1 MREGTPKKIMRR
13 TSFVAPILLIAI
25 GGLFLAR
32 NIYPEM
38 PLLDWVAKYWPL
50 ILIGWGLLRIVEIVS
65 WAASSRPFPR
75 RGISGGEWVL
85 IVFLC
90 MFGASLH
97 AVRGFSNWWPDH
109 MVELN
114 GFGFLGGERY
124 EYPVSADKA
133 CSRMPHIVLE
143 NFRGDAKINGVDASA
158 GADEVKVIGHKT
170 VRSMDQ
176 AQADKTNE
184 SAPLEISGDASN
196 VVIRIREDQAQR
208 FERVNATLEISV
220 PKGSSIEVH
229 GRTGDLDIN
238 DIGGPVAI
246 TSDNAGVRL
255 KNIGGTARVEL
266 SRSDVVHMSGVKG
279 DVEIKGHG
287 ADIELDDMAGSV
299 TVDGT
304 YNGTIELRK
313 LAKPVRLNGP
323 RTNLSIEAVPGEV
336 SMSLGDFNGSKVT
349 GPMHLTTRS
358 SDVEI
363 SDFSGPL
370 DISIDRG
377 DLNLSPGLPLG
388 SIQAHLRSGD
398 IRLSLPAAA
407 QFSLNA
413 STNNGSISNPFDGGF
428 KIEANRRSETLRGTV
443 GAGPAIELDTQ
454 HGDITVQKAV
464 NAGTNAPLEKLDQ

>member
-1 MREGTPKKIMRR
+1 MRR

-65 WAASSRPFPR
+65 WAASSKPLPR

-90 MFGASLH
+90 LFGASLH
-97 AVRGFSNWWPDH
+97 AVRGFSNWWPNH
-109 MVELN
+109 IVQLN
-114 GFGFLGGERY
+114 GLGFLGGERY

-133 CSRMPHIVLE
+133 CSRTPHIVLE
-143 NFRGDAKINGVDASA
+143 DFRGDAKINGVEAA
-158 GADEVKVIGHKT
+158 GGADQVKVIGHKT
-170 VRSMDQ
+170 IRSMDQ
-176 AQADKTNE
+176 TQADKSNDA
-184 SAPLEISGDASN
+184 APLEISGDPN
-196 VVIRIREDQAQR
+196 NIVIRIREDQAQR
-208 FERVNATLEISV
+208 FERISATLEITV
-220 PKGSSIEVH
+220 PKGSSVEFH
-229 GRTGDLDIN
+229 GRTGDLDVS
-238 DIGGPVAI
+238 DITGSVNV

-255 KNIGGTARVEL
+255 KNIGGAARVDL

-287 ADIELDDMAGSV
+287 SDIELEDIAGSV
-299 TVDGT
+299 NVDGT

-313 LAKPVRLNGP
+313 LAKPLRFNGP
-323 RTNLSIEAVPGEV
+323 RTNLSMEAVPGEV
-336 SMSLGDFNGSKVT
+336 SMSLGDFNGSKLT
-349 GPMHLTTRS
+349 GPTHLTRRS

-370 DISIDRG
+370 DISLERG
-377 DLNLSPGLPLG
+377 DLNLSPGSPMG

-413 STNNGSISNPFDGGF
+413 STNNGEVSNPFGGGF
-428 KIEANRRSETLRGTV
+428 KVEASGRKGALRGSV
-443 GAGPAIELDTQ
+443 GSGPAIDLETQ

-464 NAGTNAPLEKLDQ
+464 AAGGNVPLEKLEQ

>member
-1 MREGTPKKIMRR
+1 MRR
-13 TSFVAPILLIAI
+13 TSFVAPLLLIAI

-32 NIYPEM
+32 NVYPDM
-38 PLLDWVAKYWPL
+38 PLMDWVAKYWPM
-50 ILIGWGLLRIVEIVS
+50 ILIAWGLLRIVEIVS
-65 WAASSRPFPR
+65 WAASSKPLPR

-109 MVELN
+109 MVQLN
-114 GFGFLGGERY
+114 GLGFLGGERY

-133 CSRMPHIVLE
+133 CSRTPHIVLE
-143 NFRGDAKINGVDASA
+143 DFRGDAKINGVDA
-158 GADEVKVIGHKT
+158 GTDQVRVTGHKT
-170 VRSMDQ
+170 IRSMDQ
-176 AQADKTNE
+176 TQADKTNE
-184 SAPLEISGDASN
+184 GAPLDISGDANN

-208 FERVNATLEISV
+208 FERVTAALEISV

-238 DIGGPVAI
+238 DIAGSVAI

-255 KNIGGTARVEL
+255 KNIGGAARVDL

-287 ADIELDDMAGSV
+287 ADIELEDIAGPV

-313 LAKPVRLNGP
+313 LAKPLRFNGP
-323 RTNLSIEAVPGEV
+323 RTNLSIEALPGEV
-336 SMSLGDFNGSKVT
+336 SMSLGAFNGSKFT
-349 GPMHLTTRS
+349 GPTHLTRRS

-370 DISIDRG
+370 DISIERG
-377 DLNLSPGLPLG
+377 DLNLRPGLPLG

-413 STNNGSISNPFDGGF
+413 STNNGEISNPFGGGF
-428 KIEANRRSETLRGTV
+428 KVESSRRRGTLRGSV
-443 GAGPAIELDTQ
+443 GAGPAIELETQ

-464 NAGTNAPLEKLDQ
+464 ASSANAPLEKLDQ

>member
-1 MREGTPKKIMRR
+1 MRR

-38 PLLDWVAKYWPL
+38 PLLDYVAKYWPL

-65 WAASSRPFPR
+65 WAASSKPLPA

-90 MFGASLH
+90 LFGASLH

-109 MVELN
+109 MVQLN
-114 GFGFLGGERY
+114 GLDFLGGERY
-124 EYPVSADKA
+124 EYPVSAEKA
-133 CSRMPHIVLE
+133 CSRTPHIVLE
-143 NFRGDAKINGVDASA
+143 DFRGDAKINGVDAA
-158 GADEVKVIGHKT
+158 VVAGGGADQVKVTGHKT
-170 VRSMDQ
+170 IRSMDQ
-176 AQADKTNE
+176 TQADKANE
-184 SAPLEISGDASN
+184 SATLDISGDPGN
-196 VVIRIREDQAQR
+196 VVIRIREDQARR
-208 FERVNATLEISV
+208 FERISATLEISV
-220 PKGSSIEVH
+220 PKGSSVEVH

-238 DIGGPVAI
+238 DIAGSVAI

-255 KNIGGTARVEL
+255 KNIGGAARVEL

-279 DVEIKGHG
+279 EVEIKGHG
-287 ADIELDDMAGSV
+287 SDIELEDMAGPV
-299 TVDGT
+299 NVDGT

-313 LAKPVRLNGP
+313 LAKPLRFNGP

-336 SMSLGDFNGSKVT
+336 SMSLGDFTGTKLT
-349 GPMHLTTRS
+349 GPTHLTGRS
-358 SDVEI
+358 RDVEI

-370 DISIDRG
+370 EISIDRG
-377 DLNLSPGLPLG
+377 DLNLRPGLPLG

-413 STNNGSISNPFDGGF
+413 STNSGSISNPFDGGF
-428 KIEANRRSETLRGTV
+428 KIEASGRRGTLRGAV

-454 HGDITVQKAV
+454 RGDITVQKAV
-464 NAGTNAPLEKLDQ
+464 NAGVNAPLEKLDQ

>member
-1 MREGTPKKIMRR
+1 MRR
-13 TSFVAPILLIAI
+13 TSFVAPILLIVI

-32 NIYPEM
+32 NVYPEM

-65 WAASSRPFPR
+65 WAASSKPLPR

-109 MVELN
+109 MVQLN
-114 GFGFLGGERY
+114 GLEFLGAERY

-133 CSRMPHIVLE
+133 CSRTPHIVLE
-143 NFRGDAKINGVDASA
+143 DFRGDAKINGVDMTVGTAA
-158 GADEVKVIGHKT
+158 GAGGASDQVKIIGHKT
-170 VRSMDQ
+170 IRSMDQ
-176 AQADKTNE
+176 TQADKTNE
-184 SAPLEISGDASN
+184 GAPLEISGDANN

-208 FERVNATLEISV
+208 FERVTATLEISV
-220 PKGSSIEVH
+220 PKGSSVEFH
-229 GRTGDLDIN
+229 GRTGDLDVN
-238 DIGGPVAI
+238 DITGSVNV

-255 KNIGGTARVEL
+255 KNIGGGARVDL

-287 ADIELDDMAGSV
+287 ADIELDDIAGPV
-299 TVDGT
+299 NIDGT

-313 LAKPVRLNGP
+313 LAKPLRLNSP
-323 RTNLSIEAVPGEV
+323 RTNLSVEAVPGEV
-336 SMSLGDFNGSKVT
+336 SMSLGDFNGSKFT
-349 GPMHLTTRS
+349 GPTHLTRRS

-370 DISIDRG
+370 DISLDRG
-377 DLNLSPGLPLG
+377 DLNLSPSLPLG

-398 IRLSLPAAA
+398 IRLSLPAAS

-413 STNNGSISNPFDGGF
+413 STNNGEISNPFGGGF
-428 KIEANRRSETLRGTV
+428 KIETSRRSGTLRGAV
-443 GAGPAIELDTQ
+443 GSGPAIDLETQ
-454 HGDITVQKAV
+454 HGNITVQKAV
-464 NAGTNAPLEKLDQ
+464 GANAPLEKLDQ

>member
-1 MREGTPKKIMRR
+1 MRR
-13 TSFVAPILLIAI
+13 TSFVAPLLLIVI

-50 ILIGWGLLRIVEIVS
+50 ILIVWGLLRIVEIVT
-65 WAASSRPFPR
+65 WAASSKPLPR

-109 MVELN
+109 MVQLN
-114 GFGFLGGERY
+114 GLEFLGGERY
-124 EYPVSADKA
+124 EYPVSTEKA
-133 CSRMPHIVLE
+133 CSRTPHIVLE
-143 NFRGDAKINGVDASA
+143 DFRGDAKINGVDAA
-158 GADEVKVIGHKT
+158 ADQVKIIGHKT
-170 VRSMDQ
+170 IRSMDQ
-176 AQADKTNE
+176 TQADKANE
-184 SAPLEISGDASN
+184 GAPLEISGDANN
-196 VVIRIREDQAQR
+196 VVIRLREDQAQR
-208 FERVNATLEISV
+208 FERITATLEISV
-220 PKGSSIEVH
+220 PKGSSVEFH
-229 GRTGDLDIN
+229 GRTGDLDVN
-238 DIGGPVAI
+238 DITGSVNV

-255 KNIGGTARVEL
+255 KNIGGAARVDL
-266 SRSDVVHMSGVKG
+266 NRSDVVHMSGVKG
-279 DVEIKGHG
+279 DVEIKGRG
-287 ADIELDDMAGSV
+287 ADIELDDIAGAV
-299 TVDGT
+299 NIDGT

-313 LAKPVRLNGP
+313 LAKPLRLNSP
-323 RTNLSIEAVPGEV
+323 RTNLSVEAVPGEV
-336 SMSLGDFNGSKVT
+336 SMSLGDFNGSKFA
-349 GPMHLTTRS
+349 GPTHLTRRS

-370 DISIDRG
+370 DISIERG
-377 DLNLSPGLPLG
+377 DLNLTPGLPLG

-413 STNNGSISNPFDGGF
+413 STNNGEISNPFGGGF
-428 KIEANRRSETLRGTV
+428 KVEASGRRGALRGSV
-443 GAGPAIELDTQ
+443 GSGPAIDLETQ

-464 NAGTNAPLEKLDQ
+464 TAGANAPLEKLDQ

>member
-1 MREGTPKKIMRR
+1 MRR
-13 TSFVAPILLIAI
+13 TSLVAPLVLIAI

-38 PLLDWVAKYWPL
+38 PLLDYVAKYWPL

-65 WAASSRPFPR
+65 WAASSKPLPR

-90 MFGASLH
+90 LFGASLH

-109 MVELN
+109 MVQLN
-114 GFGFLGGERY
+114 GLEFLGGERY
-124 EYPVSADKA
+124 EYPVSAEKA
-133 CSRMPHIVLE
+133 CSRTPHILLE
-143 NFRGDAKINGVDASA
+143 DFRGDAKINGLDVDQ
-158 GADEVKVIGHKT
+158 VKVTGHKT
-170 VRSMDQ
+170 VRSMEQ
-176 AQADKTNE
+176 TQADKTNE
-184 SAPLEISGDASN
+184 GAPLDISGDANN
-196 VVIRIREDQAQR
+196 VVIRIREDQAHR
-208 FERVNATLEISV
+208 FERVTATLEISV
-220 PKGSSIEVH
+220 PKGASVEVH

-238 DIGGPVAI
+238 DIGGSVAI

-279 DVEIKGHG
+279 NVEIKGHG
-287 ADIELDDMAGSV
+287 ADIELEDV
-299 TVDGT
+299 TGTVDIDGT

-313 LAKPVRLNGP
+313 LAKPLHFNGP

-336 SMSLGDFNGSKVT
+336 SMSLGDFNGSKLT
-349 GPMHLTTRS
+349 GPTHLTGRS

-377 DLNLSPGLPLG
+377 DLNLSPGMPLG

-407 QFSLNA
+407 QFSLSA
-413 STNNGSISNPFDGGF
+413 STNNGDISNLFGGGF
-428 KIEANRRSETLRGTV
+428 KVEASGRRGTLRGAV
-443 GAGPAIELDTQ
+443 GSGPAIELETQ

-464 NAGTNAPLEKLDQ
+464 ASGANAPLEKLDQ

>member
-1 MREGTPKKIMRR
+1 MRR
-13 TSFVAPILLIAI
+13 TSFVAPLLLIAI

-38 PLLDWVAKYWPL
+38 PLLDWVSRYWPL
-50 ILIGWGLLRIVEIVS
+50 ILIVWGLLRIIEIVS
-65 WAASSRPFPR
+65 WAARSKPLPA

-90 MFGASLH
+90 LFGASLH

-109 MVELN
+109 MVQLN
-114 GFGFLGGERY
+114 GLGFLGGERY

-133 CSRMPHIVLE
+133 CSRTPHIVLE
-143 NFRGDAKINGVDASA
+143 DFRGDAKINGVDENVAA
-158 GADEVKVIGHKT
+158 GADQVKVTGHKT
-170 VRSMDQ
+170 IRSMDQ
-176 AQADKTNE
+176 TQADKTNE
-184 SAPLEISGDASN
+184 GAPLDISGDANN

-208 FERVNATLEISV
+208 FERVTATLEISV

-238 DIGGPVAI
+238 DIAGSVAI

-255 KNIGGTARVEL
+255 KNIGGAARVEL

-287 ADIELDDMAGSV
+287 SDIELEDIAGPV
-299 TVDGT
+299 NVDGT

-313 LAKPVRLNGP
+313 LAKPLHFNGP
-323 RTNLSIEAVPGEV
+323 RTNLSLEAVPGEV
-336 SMSLGDFNGSKVT
+336 SMSLGDFNGSKLT
-349 GPMHLTTRS
+349 GPTHLTRRS
-358 SDVEI
+358 SDVQI

-370 DISIDRG
+370 DISIERG

-407 QFSLNA
+407 QFSLSA
-413 STNNGSISNPFDGGF
+413 STNNGDISNPFGGGF
-428 KIEANRRSETLRGTV
+428 KIESSRRKGTLRGSV
-443 GAGPAIELDTQ
+443 GAGPSIELETQ

-464 NAGTNAPLEKLDQ
+464 AAGANAPLEKLDQ

>member
-1 MREGTPKKIMRR
+1 MRR
-13 TSFVAPILLIAI
+13 TSFVAPLLLIAI

-38 PLLDWVAKYWPL
+38 PLLDWVSRYWPL
-50 ILIGWGLLRIVEIVS
+50 ILIGWGLLRIVEILS
-65 WAASSRPFPR
+65 WAASSKPLPR
-75 RGISGGEWVL
+75 RGVSGGEWVL

-90 MFGASLH
+90 LFGATLH
-97 AVRGFSNWWPDH
+97 AVRGFSAWWPDH
-109 MVELN
+109 MVQLN
-114 GFGFLGGERY
+114 GLGFLGGERY

-133 CSRMPHIVLE
+133 CSRTPHIVLE
-143 NFRGDAKINGVDASA
+143 DFRGDAKINGVDA
-158 GADEVKVIGHKT
+158 GADQVRVTGHKT
-170 VRSMDQ
+170 IRSMDQ
-176 AQADKTNE
+176 TQADKTNE
-184 SAPLEISGDASN
+184 GAPLDISGDANN

-208 FERVNATLEISV
+208 FERVTATLEISV
-220 PKGSSIEVH
+220 PRGSSIEIH

-238 DIGGPVAI
+238 DIAGSVAI

-255 KNIGGTARVEL
+255 KNIGGTAHVDLR
-266 SRSDVVHMSGVKG
+266 RSDVVHMSGIKG

-287 ADIELDDMAGSV
+287 ADIELEDIAGPVS
-299 TVDGT
+299 VDGT

-313 LAKPVRLNGP
+313 LAKPLRFNGP
-323 RTNLSIEAVPGEV
+323 RTNLSIEALPGEV
-336 SMSLGDFNGSKVT
+336 SMSLGAFNGSKFT
-349 GPMHLTTRS
+349 GPTHLTRRS

-370 DISIDRG
+370 DISIERG
-377 DLNLSPGLPLG
+377 DLNLRPGLPMG

-413 STNNGSISNPFDGGF
+413 STNNGEISNPFGGGF
-428 KIEANRRSETLRGTV
+428 KAESRRRRGTLRGSV
-443 GAGPAIELDTQ
+443 GTGPAIELETQ

-464 NAGTNAPLEKLDQ
+464 ASGATAPLEKLDQ

>member
-1 MREGTPKKIMRR
+1 MRR
-13 TSFVAPILLIAI
+13 TSFVAPLLLIVI

-32 NIYPEM
+32 NVYPEM
-38 PLLDWVAKYWPL
+38 PLLDYLAKYWPL

-65 WAASSRPFPR
+65 WAARSKPLPA

-85 IVFLC
+85 IIFLC
-90 MFGASLH
+90 LFGASLH

-109 MVELN
+109 MAQWN
-114 GFGFLGGERY
+114 GLGFLGGERY
-124 EYPVSADKA
+124 EYPVSGDKA
-133 CSRMPHIVLE
+133 CSRTPHVVLE
-143 NFRGDAKINGVDASA
+143 DFRGDAKINGVDAAS
-158 GADEVKVIGHKT
+158 GADQVKVTGHKT
-170 VRSMDQ
+170 IRSMDQ
-176 AQADKTNE
+176 AQADKSNDT
-184 SAPLEISGDASN
+184 APLEISGDPNN

-208 FERVNATLEISV
+208 FERITAALEISV
-220 PKGSSIEVH
+220 PRGASIEVH

-238 DIGGPVAI
+238 DITGSVAI

-255 KNIGGTARVEL
+255 KNIGGAARVNL

-287 ADIELDDMAGSV
+287 ADIELEDIAGPV
-299 TVDGT
+299 NIDGT

-313 LAKPVRLNGP
+313 LAKPLRVNGP
-323 RTNLSIEAVPGEV
+323 RTNLSMEGVPGEV
-336 SMSLGDFNGSKVT
+336 SMSLGDFTGSKFS
-349 GPMHLTTRS
+349 GPTHLTRRS

-377 DLNLSPGLPLG
+377 DLNLRPGLPLG
-388 SIQAHLRSGD
+388 NIQAHLRSGD

-428 KIEANRRSETLRGTV
+428 RIESSGRRGTLRGAV
-443 GAGPAIELDTQ
+443 GTGPAIELETQ
-454 HGDITVQKAV
+454 RGDITVQKAV
-464 NAGTNAPLEKLDQ
+464 AAGANAPLEKLDQ

>member
-1 MREGTPKKIMRR
+1 MRR

-32 NIYPEM
+32 NVYPEM
-38 PLLDWVAKYWPL
+38 PLLDWVSKYWPL
-50 ILIGWGLLRIVEIVS
+50 ILIGWGLLRIVEIFS
-65 WAASSRPFPR
+65 WAASSKPLPR

-109 MVELN
+109 MVQWN
-114 GFGFLGGERY
+114 GLGFLGGERY
-124 EYPVSADKA
+124 EYPVNAEKA
-133 CSRMPHIVLE
+133 CSRTPHIVLE
-143 NFRGDAKINGVDASA
+143 DFRGDAKINGVDSAA
-158 GADEVKVIGHKT
+158 GADQVKVIGHKT
-170 VRSMDQ
+170 IRSMDQ
-176 AQADKTNE
+176 AQADKSND
-184 SAPLEISGDASN
+184 AARLDISGDANN
-196 VVIRIREDQAQR
+196 VVIRIRQDQAQR
-208 FERVNATLEISV
+208 FERISATLEISV
-220 PKGSSIEVH
+220 PKGSSVEVH

-238 DIGGPVAI
+238 DITGSVNI

-255 KNIGGTARVEL
+255 KNIGGTARLDL

-287 ADIELDDMAGSV
+287 ADIELEDMAGTV
-299 TVDGT
+299 NVDGA

-313 LAKPVRLNGP
+313 LAKPLRFNGP
-323 RTNLSIEAVPGEV
+323 RTNLSVEAVPGEV
-336 SMSLGDFNGSKVT
+336 SMSLGDFNGSKFT
-349 GPMHLTTRS
+349 GPTHITRRS

-370 DISIDRG
+370 DISIERG
-377 DLNLSPGLPLG
+377 DLNLRPGLPLG
-388 SIQAHLRSGD
+388 NIQAHLRSGD

-428 KIEANRRSETLRGTV
+428 KIESSGRRGTLRGAV
-443 GAGPAIELDTQ
+443 GAGPAIELETQ
-454 HGDITVQKAV
+454 RGDITVQKAV
-464 NAGTNAPLEKLDQ
+464 AAGANTPLEKLDQ

>member
-1 MREGTPKKIMRR
+1 MRR

-32 NIYPEM
+32 NVYPEM
-38 PLLDWVAKYWPL
+38 PLLDWVSKYWPL

-65 WAASSRPFPR
+65 WAASSKPLPR

-90 MFGASLH
+90 LCLFGASLH

-109 MVELN
+109 MVQLN
-114 GFGFLGGERY
+114 GLGFLGGERY

-133 CSRMPHIVLE
+133 CSRAPHIVLE
-143 NFRGDAKINGVDASA
+143 DFRGDAKINGVDAD
-158 GADEVKVIGHKT
+158 GDGVKVTGHKT
-170 VRSMDQ
+170 IRSMDQ
-176 AQADKTNE
+176 GQADKSNDA
-184 SAPLEISGDASN
+184 APLEISGDANN
-196 VVIRIREDQAQR
+196 VVIRIRQDSAQR
-208 FERVNATLEISV
+208 FERITAMLEVTV
-220 PKGSSIEVH
+220 PKGSSVEVH
-229 GRTGDLDIN
+229 GHTGDLDIN
-238 DIGGPVAI
+238 DITGSVNI
-246 TSDNAGVRL
+246 TSDNAGIRL
-255 KNIGGTARVEL
+255 KNIGGAARVEL

-287 ADIELDDMAGSV
+287 ADIELEDIGGTV
-299 TVDGT
+299 NVDGT

-313 LAKPVRLNGP
+313 LAKPLRFNGP
-323 RTNLSIEAVPGEV
+323 RTNLSVEGVPGEV
-336 SMSLGDFNGSKVT
+336 SMSLGDFNGSKFT
-349 GPMHLTTRS
+349 GPTHLTRRS

-363 SDFSGPL
+363 SDFTGPL
-370 DISIDRG
+370 DISLERG
-377 DLNLSPGLPLG
+377 DLNLRPGLPLA

-428 KIEANRRSETLRGTV
+428 KVDARGRKGTLRGAV
-443 GAGPAIELDTQ
+443 GAGPAIELETQ
-454 HGDITVQKAV
+454 RGDITVQKAV
-464 NAGTNAPLEKLDQ
+464 IAGVNAPLQKLDQ

>member
-1 MREGTPKKIMRR
+1 MRR
-13 TSFVAPILLIAI
+13 TSFVAPLLLIAI

-38 PLLDWVAKYWPL
+38 PLLDWVSRYWPL
-50 ILIGWGLLRIVEIVS
+50 ILIGWGLLRIVEILS
-65 WAASSRPFPR
+65 WAASSKPLPR

-109 MVELN
+109 MAQLN
-114 GFGFLGGERY
+114 GLGFLGGERY

-133 CSRMPHIVLE
+133 CSRTPHIVLE
-143 NFRGDAKINGVDASA
+143 DFRGDAKINGVDA
-158 GADEVKVIGHKT
+158 GADQVKVTGHKT
-170 VRSMDQ
+170 IRSMDQ
-176 AQADKTNE
+176 TQADKTNE
-184 SAPLEISGDASN
+184 GAPLDISGDANN

-208 FERVNATLEISV
+208 FERVTATLDISV
-220 PKGSSIEVH
+220 PRGSSIEVH

-238 DIGGPVAI
+238 DIAGSVAI

-255 KNIGGTARVEL
+255 KNIGGTARVDL

-287 ADIELDDMAGSV
+287 ADIELEDIAGPV
-299 TVDGT
+299 NVDGT

-313 LAKPVRLNGP
+313 LAKPLRFNGP
-323 RTNLSIEAVPGEV
+323 RTNLSIEALPGEV
-336 SMSLGDFNGSKVT
+336 SMSLGAFNGSKFT
-349 GPMHLTTRS
+349 GPTHLTRRS

-370 DISIDRG
+370 DISIERG
-377 DLNLSPGLPLG
+377 DLNLRPGLPLG

-407 QFSLNA
+407 QFSLSA
-413 STNNGSISNPFDGGF
+413 STNNGEISNPFGGGF
-428 KIEANRRSETLRGTV
+428 KAESSRRRGTLRGSV
-443 GAGPAIELDTQ
+443 GAGPAIELETQ

-464 NAGTNAPLEKLDQ
+464 ASGVNVPLEKLDQ